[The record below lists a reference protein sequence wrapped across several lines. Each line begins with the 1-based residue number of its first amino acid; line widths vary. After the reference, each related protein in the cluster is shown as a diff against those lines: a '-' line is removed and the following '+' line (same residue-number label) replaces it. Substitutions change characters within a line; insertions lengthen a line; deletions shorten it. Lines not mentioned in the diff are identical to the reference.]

1 MSDEPIE
8 GDTAIY
14 FHVHTGYLNMHEKPR
29 DTVSLVTPA
38 NHFLKRFELDT

>member
-1 MSDEPIE
+1 MSDEPTE
-8 GDTAIY
+8 GVAAIY
-14 FHVHTGYLNMHEKPR
+14 FHMHTGYLNMHEKRR